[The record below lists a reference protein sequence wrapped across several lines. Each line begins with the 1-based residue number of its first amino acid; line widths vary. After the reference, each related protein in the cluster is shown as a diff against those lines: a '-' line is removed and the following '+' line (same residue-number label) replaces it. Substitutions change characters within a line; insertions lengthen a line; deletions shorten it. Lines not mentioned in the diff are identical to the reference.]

1 MSASQQKR
9 YRKDVT
15 SFGTNTKEDKDGK
28 KFKRNATI
36 VIAVIVVLALVVMFL
51 NSNLFYR
58 HVPAL
63 EVNGQKY
70 TIADYNFYYYTAYYR
85 MYSNYYNMYGSYA
98 SAFMPGN
105 DEMRSYA
112 ISLIQETQAFH
123 DAAVEAGYTLSD
135 EAQANLEQTYADL
148 EAAAK
153 EEGVTSVNRYL
164 KAVMGRGVN
173 FELYKENMAYYTLAQ
188 QYSQEIRNSF
198 TYSADQLATYYDEH
212 KDTYDVIS
220 YRMFFFDGSDGDN
233 AMAKAEENAK
243 AFESAI
249 TDEDSFA
256 ELALQY
262 APAESKEQY
271 ENADATLYAYP
282 GQSLLS
288 YAAEYA
294 EWLLDAGRDP
304 GETTVVEAASG
315 SGYYVVYFVDRNDN
329 DYNTKNVRHILFA
342 TNSLSVDEFETE
354 EAYEA
359 ALEELK
365 AEKLAQAEDI
375 YAQWKAGGAT
385 EESFAQLADEYSE
398 DGSEGGLYED
408 VHLNQM
414 VKAFNDWCFDAERKA
429 GDTDIVE
436 TEYGY
441 HIMYFIGDG
450 EKYCDSIADEQL
462 RSADYSAWIED
473 AVSTFTVSTHWV
485 LKLAR

>member
-36 VIAVIVVLALVVMFL
+36 VVVVIVVLALVVLFL
-51 NSNLFYR
+51 NSNFFYR
-58 HVPAL
+58 HVPAI
-63 EVNGQKY
+63 EVNGQEY
-70 TIADYNFYYYTAYYR
+70 TIADYNFYYYTSYYR
-85 MYSNYYNMYGSYA
+85 IYSNYYSMYGSYA

-105 DEMRSYA
+105 DELKSHA
-112 ISLIQETQAFH
+112 ISLMQETQAFH

-135 EAQANLEQTYADL
+135 EAQADLEQTYVDL

-153 EEGVTSVNRYL
+153 EEGVNSVNQYL
-164 KAVMGRGVN
+164 RAVMGRGMN
-173 FELYKENMAYYTLAQ
+173 LKLYKENMEYYTLAQ

-198 TYSADQLATYYDEH
+198 TYSASEIRAYYDEH
-212 KDTYDVIS
+212 KDTYDMIS
-220 YRMFFFDGSDGDN
+220 YRVFFFDGSEGDD
-233 AMAKAEENAK
+233 AMAKAETNAS

-249 TDEDSFA
+249 TDEASFA
-256 ELALQY
+256 TLALRY
-262 APAESKEQY
+262 APNESKEQY
-271 ENADATLYAYP
+271 EDTDATLFTYS
-282 GQSLLS
+282 GQALSS
-288 YAAEYA
+288 YAADYA

-304 GETTVVEAASG
+304 GETTVVESTSS

-342 TNSLSVDEFETE
+342 TNSLSADEFETE

-365 AEKLAQAEDI
+365 AEKAAQAEDV
-375 YAQWKAGGAT
+375 YAQWQAGGAT

-398 DGSEGGLYED
+398 DGAEGGLYED

-414 VKAFNDWCFDAERKA
+414 VEAFNDWCFDPARKA
-429 GDTDIVE
+429 GDSGIVE

-462 RSADYSAWIED
+462 RSADYATWISD
-473 AVSTFTVSTHWV
+473 AVSTFKVTTHWV